1 MYNFEIHSTITV
13 TIILEKKLHIMKQVR
28 KKLLLFTGL
37 IIAISACDKLK
48 FKSSCSEFYV
58 KNELS
63 SAVFLRNYKLIDSG
77 YYFSLD
83 SFTIAPNETRKINE
97 DCRNIDSF
105 MPYPKGAYT
114 KIFFA
119 NGLSKMDTF
128 SSSGTLYLHDSIN
141 IYNAARWTLEGD
153 NKLRK
158 ATYTITKKD
167 SLEAR

>member
-1 MYNFEIHSTITV
+1 MKLRRKTIFF
-13 TIILEKKLHIMKQVR
+13 
-28 KKLLLFTGL
+28 LFGL
-37 IIAISACDKLK
+37 ITTISACDKLK
-48 FKSSCSEFYV
+48 FKSSCGEFYV

-97 DCRNIDSF
+97 DCRSIDSF
-105 MPYPKGAYT
+105 MPYPKGAFT

-119 NGLSKMDTF
+119 SGISKTDTF
-128 SSSGTLYLHDSIN
+128 SSSGALYLHDSIN
-141 IYNAARWTLEGD
+141 IYNIAKWTIEGD

-158 ATYTITKKD
+158 ATYTITKMD